1 MSCVYWPSIGSGAN
15 RSNGVT
21 PLDILASSTELED
34 NMTVSTPASGW
45 NHGVRYESGDLGYS
59 FGSNS
64 FLLPIQILND
74 LSNLMLT
81 KSMQSEWC
89 QTLDSNFGPTF
100 PNGLPYY
107 MAHIRLDMNFT
118 WWEWMN
124 FFF

>member
-1 MSCVYWPSIGSGAN
+1 MVSGMN
-15 RSNGVT
+15 QEI
-21 PLDILASSTELED
+21 LDTALVP
-34 NMTVSTPASGW
+34 TVSCYP
-45 NHGVRYESGDLGYS
+45 
-59 FGSNS
+59 FK
-64 FLLPIQILND
+64 ILND

-118 WWEWMN
+118 
-124 FFF
+124 